1 MLLTGFDQTAINEV
15 RDLGL
20 SPTSTTVR
28 PTAKLLLIVPQQI
41 SNGQVQL
48 RQGTAEIKL
57 R

>member
-1 MLLTGFDQTAINEV
+1 MLPTGFDQTAINEV
-15 RDLGL
+15 RDMGRAL
-20 SPTSTTVR
+20 TSTRER